1 VICTPMTFLVDPP
14 LPIEVRLDT
23 SAAPCHIDGEPLTGP
38 VRPVLR
44 WVADVDW
51 WSRPVSR
58 EYWRVL
64 LRERLLCEIYHDRE
78 QDAWFVERIYD

>member
-1 VICTPMTFLVDPP
+1 MTFLVDPP
-14 LPIEVRLDT
+14 LEIEVRTDPDG
-23 SAAPCHIDGEPLTGP
+23 APRHIRGEALVGP

-64 LRERLLCEIYHDRE
+64 LRERLLCEIYLDR
-78 QDAWFVERIYD
+78 QRHAWFVERIYD

>member
-1 VICTPMTFLVDPP
+1 MAFQVDPP
-14 LPIEVRLDT
+14 MAIEVRTGADG
-23 SAAPCHIDGEPLTGP
+23 APCHIRGEPLMGDVQP
-38 VRPVLR
+38 VQHWL
-44 WVADVDW
+44 AEVDW

-64 LRERLLCEIYHDRE
+64 LRERLLCEIYRDRD